1 MDWEATRSEF
11 PTLSRKTYL
20 NTCSLGPLSVRTR
33 AAVNRHLDLWEE
45 FGASAWYE
53 LWMGEIANLRGKVAR
68 LLNAR
73 VEEIALLP
81 SVSAAL
87 SVLASSIDHATRDE
101 VVVGALDFPTVPYQW
116 LAKDGVTVRFA
127 ESRDG
132 LSVPASEYHRHVGP
146 RTAAVATTHVVFT
159 TGALLDAAAIAKS
172 AHDAGALMILDA
184 YQSTGQLPV
193 DPRALGADALVTGG
207 LKWLLGGT
215 GIAFLWV
222 AREKIPE
229 IRPQVTSWF
238 AHKDM
243 FAFDRRTFEPAD
255 DARRFELGT
264 HSVPSVYAASAGLD
278 IVLELGPER
287 IRARTMELVR
297 DLLERLEDAKLRALV
312 PTDPAHRT
320 GIVPVAHDDPA
331 RAVAQLAAEGIVVDK
346 RPGRVRVSPYF
357 YNTFEENEKAVAA
370 LKRTVR

>member
-1 MDWEATRSEF
+1 MDWEATRAEF

-20 NTCSLGPLSVRTR
+20 NTCSLGALSVRTR

-45 FGASAWYE
+45 LGASAWYE
-53 LWMGEIANLRGKVAR
+53 IWMGEIANLRGKVAR
-68 LLNAR
+68 LLDAR
-73 VEEIALLP
+73 PEEIALLP

-116 LAKDGVTVRFA
+116 LAKDDVKVRFA
-127 ESRDG
+127 ESHDG
-132 LSVPASEYHRHVGP
+132 LSVPAAEYHRHVGP

-159 TGALLDAAAIAKS
+159 TGAILDAAAIAKS

-238 AHKDM
+238 AHRDM

-264 HSVPSVYAASAGLD
+264 HSIPSVYAASAGLD
-278 IVLELGPER
+278 VVLELGPDR
-287 IRARTMELVR
+287 IRGRTMELVR

-312 PTDPAHRT
+312 PPDPAQRT